1 MKQGC
6 PDFVTL
12 VESGLE
18 DEDAVQ
24 TAVKRY
30 MEPFHDSPVDAL
42 ILGCTHFPLLSE
54 HIARELPGVKL
65 VDPAIQTVNT
75 LKQRLEAR
83 GLLAGPD
90 SQAEYRFF
98 VSGELDSFKRNLR
111 MVLGRDDYPV
121 EHVAW

>member
-1 MKQGC
+1 M
-6 PDFVTL
+6 
-12 VESGLE
+12 ESGLE

-54 HIARELPGVKL
+54 HIAWSCPVKL

-75 LKQRLEAR
+75 LKQMLEAR
-83 GLLAGPD
+83 ASWRAD

-98 VSGELDSFKRNLR
+98 VSGEARFVQEESAHGART
-111 MVLGRDDYPV
+111 G
-121 EHVAW
+121 